1 MRVTFA
7 YEPHQ
12 PLGRQAFLST
22 KFGLPLVEDG
32 VVAACVIDEPLGPD
46 LVAEL
51 DCSPLTLN
59 RQTPLS
65 WRSERRGFGRSSPR
79 VCRVDVDDDVVQ

>member
-1 MRVTFA
+1 MMKRKEVLHSRRTAMRVTFA

-32 VVAACVIDEPLGPD
+32 VVAACVIDEPPGPD
-46 LVAEL
+46 PDEDTEA
-51 DCSPLTLN
+51 
-59 RQTPLS
+59 
-65 WRSERRGFGRSSPR
+65 GA
-79 VCRVDVDDDVVQ
+79 